1 VTNHSY
7 IETIKSVDGKLF
19 HMPYHQQRYSDV
31 LKSLGIDNIQNLID
45 YIDPPSEGLYR
56 CRLVYTASDIAV
68 TYHEYIKRDISS
80 LKLIFNNDIEY
91 SKKSINRDN
100 IDALFSQRDDADDIL
115 IIKNLLVC
123 DTSIANIALYRS
135 GMWITPKTPLLKGT
149 TRARLIEEGKLIE
162 ADIKASELRTF
173 SQIALL
179 NAMID
184 FDVLDKCEFLL

>member
-1 VTNHSY
+1 MNHSY

-19 HMPYHQQRYSDV
+19 HMPYHQKRYESV
-31 LKSLGIDNIQNLID
+31 LNSLGIDKVQNLLD
-45 YIDPPSEGLYR
+45 YINPPSEGLYR
-56 CRLVYTASDIAV
+56 CRLLYTPSDITV
-68 TYHEYIKRDISS
+68 TYHEYKKRDISS

-91 SKKSINRDN
+91 SKKSIYRDD

-135 GMWITPKTPLLKGT
+135 GMWITPKSPLLKGT
-149 TRARLIEEGKLIE
+149 TRARLIEEGKIIE
-162 ADIKASELRTF
+162 ADIKVSELRTF
-173 SQIALL
+173 SQVALL